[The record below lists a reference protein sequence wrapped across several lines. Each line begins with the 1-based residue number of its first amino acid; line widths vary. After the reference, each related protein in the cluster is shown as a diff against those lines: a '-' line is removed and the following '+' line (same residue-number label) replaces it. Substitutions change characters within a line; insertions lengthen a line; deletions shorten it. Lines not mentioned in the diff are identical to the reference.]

1 MITLLSNIFIKNGKD
16 YSNPKIRRSYGML
29 CGVMGIALNLL
40 LFIGKYVAGVLSG
53 SIAITADAFNNLSDS
68 GSSLITLLGFKIS
81 GAKPDA
87 DHPFGH
93 GRMEYLSGLAVSAL
107 IIAMGVELIISSV
120 RKIITP
126 AEVTSSTITIIILV
140 VSILVKLYMY
150 FYNQNIAKKIHSATM
165 QATATDS
172 LSDVVVTFVVLI
184 SVIVAGLTHLKI
196 DGYCGLAVGLF
207 VLYSG
212 IQSIRETL
220 SPLLGRPADPELVAR
235 IKEIVM
241 SHEEILDIHDL
252 IVHDY
257 GPGHLII
264 SLHGEVD
271 GSQNIYVLHEAI
283 DHIEKELDEKLGC
296 TSCVHMD
303 PVVVGDKKT
312 NQMHTILAHEIKSID
327 PRITIHDFRIVGC
340 DSYSN
345 LIFDAVI
352 PFDCKMSDEESR
364 QAIDK
369 LVKSLWPHCNT
380 VITIDKSYV

>member
-1 MITLLSNIFIKNGKD
+1 MITLLSNLFIKNNKD
-16 YSNPKIRRSYGML
+16 YSNPEVRRSYGML
-29 CGVMGIALNLL
+29 CGIMGIILNLL
-40 LFIGKYVAGVLSG
+40 LFTGKYIAGMLSG

-68 GSSLITLLGFKIS
+68 GSSLITLLGFKMS

-87 DHPFGH
+87 HHPFGH

-107 IIAMGVELIISSV
+107 IIAMGIELIISSI
-120 RKIITP
+120 RKIIDP
-126 AEVTSSTITIIILV
+126 VAVTSDTITIVILI
-140 VSILVKLYMY
+140 VSILTKLYMY
-150 FYNQNIAKKIHSATM
+150 FYSKNTAKKIHSTAM
-165 QATATDS
+165 NATAADS
-172 LSDVVVTFVVLI
+172 LSDVVVTSVVLV
-184 SVIVAGLTHLKI
+184 SVIIASLTSLKI
-196 DGYCGLAVGLF
+196 DGYCGVAVGLF

-212 IQSIRETL
+212 LQSIRETL
-220 SPLLGRPADPELVAR
+220 SPLLGKPADPELVKQ
-235 IKEIVM
+235 IEDIVL
-241 SHEEILDIHDL
+241 SHEEILAVHDL

-271 GSQNIYVLHEAI
+271 GSKNIYVLHEAI

-296 TSCVHMD
+296 ISCVHMD
-303 PVVVGDKKT
+303 PVVVGDKQT
-312 NQMHTILAHEIKSID
+312 NQMHTSLAHEIKSID

-340 DSYSN
+340 GTYLN

-352 PFDCKMSDEESR
+352 PFDCSLSDEEAR

-369 LVKSLWPHCNT
+369 LVKSIWPSANT